1 MKRKKLTSSEIDQAL
16 EKIRKLYDDYMVRFI
31 KSRKTRK
38 AFEERYLEALR
49 ARIDLDRFLSMEVAI
64 IKQMLAQAEEETQ
77 KETARLERIGKIG
90 DPWERRG
97 DAGGGDTGGQGKGK
111 KKDFA
116 DRVIEKM
123 KEKAAKYPTVG
134 LDNSE
139 LWEVDH
145 LIGGLQK
152 LEREVWPAIDRL
164 YRQLY
169 PNRFDGPRI
178 MLENRLLELA
188 ESRMGG
194 IPQVLHPLQ
203 LLLGRFPRDYR
214 KIEWEVKQ
222 AILRASFFLHTLKGE
237 LEKLLNDS
245 YLAESD
251 RKIVEAGLAY
261 VNEMIEDFRLKDL
274 KQS

>member
-16 EKIRKLYDDYMVRFI
+16 DKIRKLYNDYMVRFI
-31 KSRKTRK
+31 KSRKARK

-49 ARIDLDRFLSMEVAI
+49 ARIDLDRFLAVEVRI

-77 KETARLERIGKIG
+77 KETARLEQIGANG
-90 DPWERRG
+90 DPWARRG
-97 DAGGGDTGGQGKGK
+97 DVGRGEKGGK

-123 KEKAAKYPTVG
+123 KEKAAKYPAIG
-134 LDNSE
+134 LDSTD

-164 YRQLY
+164 YRRLY

-178 MLENRLLELA
+178 ILENRLLELA

-194 IPQVLHPLQ
+194 VPHVLHPLQ

-214 KIEWEVKQ
+214 EIGWEVKQ

-245 YLAESD
+245 YLAEDD
-251 RKIVEAGLAY
+251 RKVVEAGLAY

-274 KQS
+274 KQA